1 MEAGKT
7 RIRVQSEPGIRG
19 SPTHS
24 PMMSHHHYNTT
35 TTTTNQGCDSP
46 LHRAVP
52 TATTTATTPITIGQQ
67 PNGYVD
73 NPSPRTARTL
83 PPAPVSSS
91 QVNSDDSCSPTVIP
105 RRPTYPLSNKLK
117 KSENSAFTPIGV
129 STLSEDELA
138 STATLVAS
146 QVSIPH
152 AFSADTSSP
161 ASFASPLSSKSST
174 LTAASTGA
182 SSMYST
188 TTATMATT
196 GESSAVADS
205 VILLSSNS
213 GRGGGDHS
221 SGSGTSSSSIRHVHP
236 VATISSHSPSS
247 SGTTTI
253 MASSPA
259 NANTGSESTSTCTYT
274 RVSTNSSGV
283 ESVGGGVQKL
293 TNHVGSSNLSGKV
306 VMIDAHHH
314 PTGAFTTTT
323 TTSHPSY
330 YHHSAS
336 NGSTAV
342 ATGSDVMVPISPPT
356 ISSSELL
363 LSSSSGSHS
372 EAHTLT
378 RTHPDVANSEDAGEV
393 TSPGLN
399 MEGGSSAYIDTV
411 NQSYLAY
418 TQPLPP
424 GGGTAIIQ
432 GSPHHPHS
440 HHPHQQYLPH
450 AALVQQVIPPHA
462 KSYLHNQTSPTSVVT
477 SSIVSSN
484 ISPSP
489 TLSETSNQSG
499 GIPYS
504 PSLLQYPP
512 YSPISQMFPHMSPL
526 HSPVPPGKR
535 AGNRRAYHS
544 SNVSVNRMPT
554 ESDTLLAWLK
564 SLRLHKYYSKF
575 ENTTFEEVSG
585 CICEWLWRKKG
596 QKREGGGMERKRVSE

>member
-1 MEAGKT
+1 MQLLHVNRICTCHDDYVYSFADLIEAGKT

-24 PMMSHHHYNTT
+24 PMMSHHHHSH
-35 TTTTNQGCDSP
+35 GCDSP

-52 TATTTATTPITIGQQ
+52 TATTATTATTPITTSQQ
-67 PNGYVD
+67 PNGHVD

-91 QVNSDDSCSPTVIP
+91 QVNSDDNCSPTVIP
-105 RRPTYPLSNKLK
+105 RRPTYPLSHKLK

-146 QVSIPH
+146 QISIPH
-152 AFSADTSSP
+152 AFSADTS
-161 ASFASPLSSKSST
+161 ASSSSNSKSST
-174 LTAASTGA
+174 LTAAGA
-182 SSMYST
+182 SIYSTAMT
-188 TTATMATT
+188 TTATT
-196 GESSAVADS
+196 GQSSAVADG
-205 VILLSSNS
+205 VVLSSTS
-213 GRGGGDHS
+213 TYSSEGADPGGS
-221 SGSGTSSSSIRHVHP
+221 RHVHP
-236 VATISSHSPSS
+236 VATNPSCSPCSS
-247 SGTTTI
+247 TTTL
-253 MASSPA
+253 MV
-259 NANTGSESTSTCTYT
+259 STSTPCTTSAYIGNDSVTHT
-274 RVSTNSSGV
+274 RASTSTGGA
-283 ESVGGGVQKL
+283 EGGRGGGGGGIQKL
-293 TNHVGSSNLSGKV
+293 ANHVGSNLSGEV
-306 VMIDAHHH
+306 VDTHH
-314 PTGAFTTTT
+314 PAGGF
-323 TTSHPSY
+323 TSHYPY
-330 YHHSAS
+330 CHGHHSA
-336 NGSTAV
+336 NGSTTASNAV
-342 ATGSDVMVPISPPT
+342 VPISPPT
-356 ISSSELL
+356 ISSSEL
-363 LSSSSGSHS
+363 SRSSGDQS

-378 RTHPDVANSEDAGEV
+378 RTHPNAADSEDVGEV

-418 TQPLPP
+418 SQPLPP
-424 GGGTAIIQ
+424 GSIIQ
-432 GSPHHPHS
+432 GSPHH
-440 HHPHQQYLPH
+440 HPHHHHQYLQH

-504 PSLLQYPP
+504 PGLLQYPP

-544 SNVSVNRMPT
+544 SNISVNRMPT
-554 ESDTLLAWLK
+554 ESDTLLSWLK

-575 ENTTFEEVSG
+575 ENTTFEEV
-585 CICEWLWRKKG
+585 
-596 QKREGGGMERKRVSE
+596 GG